1 MSENLTDILSEM
13 STEITGYAASVV
25 IGMDGLNIA
34 NHTVADLNPDT
45 ISAQITLLFKL
56 VDNTVE
62 KLGAGVVEDDLLTTE
77 EFYVLM
83 RFLPKKQYFLG
94 IAVNRKKG
102 GLGNLRLFSK
112 LYTERIAKALVR

>member
-1 MSENLTDILSEM
+1 MAENLDEILVEM
-13 STEITGYAASVV
+13 SSEITGYAASAI

-34 NHTVADLNPDT
+34 NHMIADIDPDA

-77 EFYVLM
+77 GLYILM

-94 IAVNRKKG
+94 IAANRKKAS
-102 GLGNLRLFSK
+102 LGNLRLFSK
-112 LYTERIAKALVR
+112 LYSERIAKVLAR